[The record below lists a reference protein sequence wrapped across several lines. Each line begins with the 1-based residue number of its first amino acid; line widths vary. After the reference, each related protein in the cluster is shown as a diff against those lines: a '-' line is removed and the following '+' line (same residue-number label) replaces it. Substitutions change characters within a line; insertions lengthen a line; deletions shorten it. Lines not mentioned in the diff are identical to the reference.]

1 MVCAKVI
8 RMATSTVTDKGQT
21 TVPMEIREALGVKP
35 RQQLHWTLQND
46 GSAVVRRHGRAAE
59 LFASLRPTRSFSG
72 RAAEREGTLRAL
84 GERAAK
90 KGR

>member
-1 MVCAKVI
+1 
-8 RMATSTVTDKGQT
+8 MATSTVTDKGQT

-46 GSAVVRRHGRAAE
+46 GTAIVRRQARATE
-59 LFASLRPTRSFSG
+59 LFASLRPARPFPG
-72 RAAEREGTLRAL
+72 RGAERKGTTAAVA
-84 GERAAK
+84 ERAAK